1 MTATDIAPKIDLDP
15 RLPWLKPADTTSW
28 SPAWWISRYDLVHCR
43 LLLIHVSPVEVALR
57 NMVRALHPGG
67 WLIVEEPGDLK
78 VSAAGE
84 DDPRV
89 AEYNR
94 LHEEFLASMSMI
106 TSKAD
111 LTLFRRLPNLM
122 RDLGLSN
129 LGGDQT
135 QMLVRA
141 AGRAAMTSSAR
152 TFRESLR
159 DTPSASQGRLDRFIE
174 LGCDET
180 LVTFG
185 GATLAI
191 WGQQPT

>member
-1 MTATDIAPKIDLDP
+1 LPYETWCAPI
-15 RLPWLKPADTTSW
+15 R
-28 SPAWWISRYDLVHCR
+28 
-43 LLLIHVSPVEVALR
+43 
-57 NMVRALHPGG
+57 PGG

-106 TSKAD
+106 TSKVD
-111 LTLFRRLPNLM
+111 LTLFRRLLNLM
-122 RDLGLSN
+122 RDLGLSD